1 MSAADAE
8 WIAGLRAALAAAGD
22 PQRAASQQRYMKSAM
37 PYHGITSPE
46 VRALVRPHLE
56 LAAAQLTDRSAWE
69 KTIRALW
76 DGATHREERYAALA
90 LARARRF
97 RRWQDPAT
105 LTLYRHLVLT
115 GAWWDVVDEIAG
127 HLVGPI
133 VTAHRSTEAQRMM
146 AWAED
151 DHLWLRRTAILHQL
165 GCKDDTDSEL
175 LAATIEPNL
184 ATSRFGDQFW
194 IRKAIGWALRQ
205 YSYTDPIWVRGFV
218 DRQRQRMASLTVREA
233 TKRLPPVN

>member
-22 PQRAASQQRYMKSAM
+22 PQRAAGQQRYMKSTM
-37 PYHGITSPE
+37 PYHGITSPRLKTLLRPYLVQAS
-46 VRALVRPHLE
+46 VR
-56 LAAAQLTDRSAWE
+56 LTDREAWE
-69 KTIRALW
+69 NTIRALW
-76 DGATHREERYAALA
+76 DGASHREERYAALA
-90 LARARRF
+90 LARASRF
-97 RRWQDPAT
+97 LRWQDPAT

-133 VTAHRSTEAQRMM
+133 VTAHRATEAQRMV
-146 AWAED
+146 AWAQD
-151 DHLWLRRTAILHQL
+151 DHLWVRRTAILHQL
-165 GCKDDTDSEL
+165 ACKDSTDTGL
-175 LAATIEPNL
+175 LAATIDPNL
-184 ATSRFGDQFW
+184 AGSRFGDQFW

-205 YSYTDPIWVRGFV
+205 YSYTDPIWVRRFV
-218 DRQRQRMASLTVREA
+218 DRHGPRMAPLTVREA